1 MKYRNKGDECDI
13 HERVCAG
20 CGKNFIVA
28 AYHSYKL
35 GAKLY
40 CSYTCYMKAT
50 RAKEE
55 AHRAK
60 IKARKEEKERRSGR

>member
-1 MKYRNKGDECDI
+1 MRKKNMDGEWGI

-35 GAKLY
+35 GSRLY

-60 IKARKEEKERRSGR
+60 IKARREAQGKR

>member
-1 MKYRNKGDECDI
+1 MSYRSKDDGFDI
-13 HERVCAG
+13 HERKCAG
-20 CGKNFIVA
+20 CGRRFVVA
-28 AYHSYKL
+28 PYHSYKL